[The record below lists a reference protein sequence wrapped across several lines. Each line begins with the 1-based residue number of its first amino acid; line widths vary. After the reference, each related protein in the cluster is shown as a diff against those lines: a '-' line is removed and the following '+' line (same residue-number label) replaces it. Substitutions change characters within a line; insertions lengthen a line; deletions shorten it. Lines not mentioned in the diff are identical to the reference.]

1 MLSYHS
7 FGTRIVHVEC
17 SSLMRSMLIPN
28 RGKWIFALSALIVQ
42 GCTSQA
48 VSEPSASL
56 CTDSLIRAADLQ
68 VVRADAVPVELR
80 VPGEIVSVPEET
92 TELRSAVNG
101 SIREVYVRAGDAVQ
115 KGMPLCLIRSPQ
127 LLEWEAKLRAT
138 QAQIEAQKLRTE
150 AMERMGRDSLVSTL
164 EVRTARAELLQLQA
178 EKEQLSELLQLFQ
191 RRGPDFVLIA
201 PRSGTVLAVGISS
214 GANVE
219 VGDFLFRLADL
230 SKVRFQVYLYP
241 EQFLQAKV
249 GMSGEATLPG
259 WTEHIRFQI
268 QQFLPALNEETR
280 AITAFAD
287 LPNPDRKLLP
297 GAFFQAKLRL
307 VQTDS
312 AISVPVSAVIL
323 DADQRYVL
331 IYRAPCDW
339 DIRPVEVI
347 RQTADRVYLRGIMPH
362 ETVATRQVLFLYQQ
376 LTRSL

>member
-1 MLSYHS
+1 M
-7 FGTRIVHVEC
+7 
-17 SSLMRSMLIPN
+17 
-28 RGKWIFALSALIVQ
+28 
-42 GCTSQA
+42 
-48 VSEPSASL
+48 
-56 CTDSLIRAADLQ
+56 
-68 VVRADAVPVELR
+68 
-80 VPGEIVSVPEET
+80 
-92 TELRSAVNG
+92 
-101 SIREVYVRAGDAVQ
+101 
-115 KGMPLCLIRSPQ
+115 RSPQ
-127 LLEWEAKLRAT
+127 LLEWEAKLRAI
-138 QAQIEAQKLRTE
+138 QAQIEAQKLRAE

-164 EVRTARAELLQLQA
+164 EVRTAQAELLQLQA
-178 EKEQLSELLQLFQ
+178 EKEQLSEVLQLFQ
-191 RRGPDFVLIA
+191 RRGSDFVLIA

-219 VGDFLFRLADL
+219 VGDFLFRIADL

-241 EQFLQAKV
+241 EQFFQAKV
-249 GMSGEATLPG
+249 GMSGEAILPG

-287 LPNPDRKLLP
+287 LPNPEGKLLP

-347 RQTADRVYLRGIMPH
+347 RQTADRVYLRGIMPQ
-362 ETVATRQVLFLYQQ
+362 ETIATRQVLFLYQQ

>member
-1 MLSYHS
+1 MR
-7 FGTRIVHVEC
+7 GER
-17 SSLMRSMLIPN
+17 SSIRRSMLISDY
-28 RGKWIFALSALIVQ
+28 GKWIFALCALIVQ
-42 GCTSQA
+42 GCTSQF

-68 VVRADAVPVELR
+68 VVRADAVPIEMR

-101 SIREVYVRAGDAVQ
+101 NIREVYVRAGDAVQ
-115 KGMPLCLIRSPQ
+115 KGAPLCLMRSPQ
-127 LLEWEAKLRAT
+127 LLEWEAKLRAI
-138 QAQIEAQKLRTE
+138 QAQIEAQKLRAE

-164 EVRTARAELLQLQA
+164 EVRTAQAELLQLQA
-178 EKEQLSELLQLFQ
+178 EKEQLSEVLQLFQ
-191 RRGPDFVLIA
+191 RRGSDFVLIA

-219 VGDFLFRLADL
+219 VGDFLFRIADL

-241 EQFLQAKV
+241 EQFFQAKV
-249 GMSGEATLPG
+249 GMSGEAILPG

-287 LPNPDRKLLP
+287 LPNPEGKLLP

-347 RQTADRVYLRGIMPH
+347 RQTADRVYLRGIMPQ
-362 ETVATRQVLFLYQQ
+362 ETIATRQVLFLYQQ